1 MAERCWLDPS
11 GFVYVSL
18 GEGRGGAAGS
28 SCPLPTQ
35 PACPVPGGQGVL
47 AQLLFACT
55 NARLFASLPP
65 SISACLS
72 LLTRQVWPGRGVGGP
87 GWGSGCLSLPVSSP
101 TLFPMA
107 LSAPLL
113 LHSCA
118 HPHRLVAHLH
128 SSSKRLLSAF
138 VCSAMSFCVMLLA
151 LVLPFRFGRLL
162 LSLLPSSYHKGS
174 KAWLRPLRAL
184 FLVPWPG
191 TPSLIPSPRTH
202 PSGFMALCSL

>member
-1 MAERCWLDPS
+1 MSPWGR
-11 GFVYVSL
+11 V
-18 GEGRGGAAGS
+18 GEGLQAAAA
-28 SCPLPTQ
+28 PLPTQ

-72 LLTRQVWPGRGVGGP
+72 LLTRQVWPGGGAS
-87 GWGSGCLSLPVSSP
+87 WVSGCLSLMLSSP

-107 LSAPLL
+107 LSTPLL

-118 HPHRLVAHLH
+118 HPHRLLSHLH
-128 SSSKRLLSAF
+128 SSSKRLLSDF

-151 LVLPFRFGRLL
+151 LVLTFRFGRRL
-162 LSLLPSSYHKGS
+162 LSLLPSSY
-174 KAWLRPLRAL
+174 
-184 FLVPWPG
+184 PWKLIKEAKPG
-191 TPSLIPSPRTH
+191 
-202 PSGFMALCSL
+202 

>member
-1 MAERCWLDPS
+1 MLAGPFWVCLCL
-11 GFVYVSL
+11 L
-18 GEGRGGAAGS
+18 GGGWGRGCRQQLPPPNSAGLPCARRAGS
-28 SCPLPTQ
+28 PGTAIVRLHKCPSVCITAPLH
-35 PACPVPGGQGVL
+35 L
-47 AQLLFACT
+47 
-55 NARLFASLPP
+55 
-65 SISACLS
+65 CLS
-72 LLTRQVWPGRGVGGP
+72 FSPYPTGVAWRGVGGP
-87 GWGSGCLSLPVSSP
+87 GWGSGCLSLPLSSP

-118 HPHRLVAHLH
+118 HPHRPVAHLH

-138 VCSAMSFCVMLLA
+138 VCSAMAFCVMLLA

-162 LSLLPSSYHKGS
+162 LSLLPSSSHKGS

-184 FLVPWPG
+184 FSVPWPG

-202 PSGFMALCSL
+202 PSGLMALCSL